1 MAYAIAELFG
11 LTNAEY
17 INASLRSE
25 PWFSGSRA
33 RDLYEYNTIMDDP
46 DLIGEMMMSG
56 RSYHPFYLTARD
68 EVALYGW
75 TRP

>member
-17 INASLRSE
+17 IKGSLKSE
-25 PWFSGSRA
+25 PWFSGEA
-33 RDLYEYNTIMDDP
+33 TRDEVEVNTIVDDL